1 MPAPYPPNSDV
12 ILCTVLGCDWDY
24 VLPPLEVLD
33 STLASVFGNGV
44 MRVAA
49 LTTRARTIERE
60 LERHMATHT
69 IVEFLTTIRELL
81 KDRSEAVHLLDAVS
95 TVLPPAVDS
104 DTALGIR
111 IAAFVHRVRAEG
123 IGAVSTERSA
133 DS

>member
-24 VLPPLEVLD
+24 VLPPLEVLE

-49 LTTRARTIERE
+49 LTARAQTIERE
-60 LERHMATHT
+60 LEKHMATHT
-69 IVEFLTTIRELL
+69 TVEFLTTIRELL
-81 KDRSEAVHLLDAVS
+81 KDRSEAIHLLNAASASSLHINNPSLD
-95 TVLPPAVDS
+95 
-104 DTALGIR
+104 IR
-111 IAAFVHRVRAEG
+111 ITDFVDRVQAEG
-123 IGAVSTERSA
+123 IGAVATERSA